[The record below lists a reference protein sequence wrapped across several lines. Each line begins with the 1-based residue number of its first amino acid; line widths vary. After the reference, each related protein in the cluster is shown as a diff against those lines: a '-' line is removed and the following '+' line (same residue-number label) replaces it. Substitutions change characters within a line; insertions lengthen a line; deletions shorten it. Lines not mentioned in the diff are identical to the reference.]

1 MELQEIRFSRPAAE
15 VSCIIGNL
23 FAALQPPCDELGADD
38 SIVICGLT
46 HSKNYG
52 RLTIKSDRCVFYGH
66 PEDIEAV
73 LNGRCPE
80 RKCENG

>member
-1 MELQEIRFSRPAAE
+1 MEMQESRFSRPAAE

-23 FAALQPPCDELGADD
+23 FAALQPPCDELGTGD

-52 RLTIKSDRCVFYGH
+52 RLTIQSDRCVFYGY